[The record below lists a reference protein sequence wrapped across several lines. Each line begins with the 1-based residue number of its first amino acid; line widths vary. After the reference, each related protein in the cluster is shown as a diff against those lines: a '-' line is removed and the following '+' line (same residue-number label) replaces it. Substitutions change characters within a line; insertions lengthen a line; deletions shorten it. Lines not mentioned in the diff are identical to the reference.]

1 MSMITL
7 TVDPQVLALLQ
18 ADFPKPANS
27 AKRALDKYIAALTAQ
42 LNQSVYQGRDPQQL
56 KIQSY
61 SVSTSK
67 LANQGGQIGQSKTRV
82 HSWLERKGVPLVR
95 MVQKGSNLTGRL
107 SDVVLTPL
115 VQATEIWQQVDLD
128 LKQATTDQQVEQ
140 ALTPD
145 QAQAKVVFDMVY
157 PTFDSK
163 WTGQDIAQRYD
174 VLKVDVPSLKAYLY
188 WLRTSTST
196 MTKDAVSRA
205 SAQARSILAVTSVL
219 GGKYL
224 QPIKDSAFGRRY
236 YTGTSVQNVNK
247 NLRNAILG
255 SCWEYDIRSSVVAW
269 KMGSASTFLQVN
281 GRKES
286 VRDAFP
292 NTLLYLEDRTDFLQ
306 TVRLY
311 VFEDRSEHNSAT
323 HMKMLKQAFTAIA
336 FGARTNTKGW
346 RTEDG
351 SWVNPALVQVIR
363 NPVARER
370 FMADVGV
377 RGFIKEQQALDG
389 YFMEQVSAHSPD
401 LLRKSILQTTSGKP
415 SKSKVVAYL
424 YQHSETEVM
433 NVLRAT
439 VAQWGRVPLANVH
452 DAIFFKQR
460 LGVDRVAEAQYQMQQ
475 ATGNP
480 YWKLTATQHSRWEMP
495 SLDEATELVAHRQRI
510 AAETERAKT
519 YEPKNF

>member
-1 MSMITL
+1 MITL
-7 TVDPQVLALLQ
+7 TVDPQVLARLQ
-18 ADFPKPANS
+18 AAFPKPPSCAQ
-27 AKRALDKYIAALTAQ
+27 RALDKYVVALTAQ

-67 LANQGGQIGQSKTRV
+67 LANKGGQIGTSKTRV
-82 HSWLERKGVPLVR
+82 HSWLERNGVPLIRV
-95 MVQKGSNLTGRL
+95 VQKGSNLTGRL

-115 VQATEIWQQVDLD
+115 AQAEDVWQRFDLD
-128 LKQATTDQQVEQ
+128 LSTATTDQQVEQ
-140 ALTPD
+140 ALMPD
-145 QAQAKVVFDMVY
+145 RAQAKAVFDIIY

-196 MTKDAVSRA
+196 MTKGAVSRA
-205 SAQARSILAVTSVL
+205 SAQARSILAVASIL
-219 GGKYL
+219 SGKYL

-236 YTGTSVQNVNK
+236 YAGTSVQNVNK

-269 KMGSASTFLQVN
+269 KVGSASTFLQVN

-286 VRDAFP
+286 VREAFP

-306 TVRLY
+306 TVRMY
-311 VFEDRSEHNSAT
+311 VFEERSERNAAT

-351 SWVNPALVQVIR
+351 LWVNPALVSVIR
-363 NPVARER
+363 NIEARER

-377 RGFIKEQQALDG
+377 QGFIKEQRALDN

-401 LLRKSILQTTSGKP
+401 LLRLPILQTSSGKA

-439 VAQWGRVPLANVH
+439 VAQWGRVPLASVH

-460 LGVDRVAEAQYQMQQ
+460 LGVDRVHEAQYQMQQ

-480 YWKLTATQHSRWEMP
+480 YWKLSATQHHRWERH
-495 SLDEATELVAHRQRI
+495 SLDEATELAAHRQRI
-510 AAETERAKT
+510 AAETEKAVG
-519 YEPKNF
+519 YQSIYF

>member
-1 MSMITL
+1 MITL

-67 LANQGGQIGQSKTRV
+67 LANQGGQIGSSKERL

-95 MVQKGSNLTGRL
+95 IVQKGSNLTGRL

-269 KMGSASTFLQVN
+269 KLGQANLYLQLAGINKTVD
-281 GRKES
+281 K
-286 VRDAFP
+286 AFP
-292 NTLLYLEDRTDFLQ
+292 MSYLYLDDKTDLLG
-306 TVRLY
+306 TLRRY
-311 VFEDRSEHNSAT
+311 VFLDAT
-323 HMKMLKQAFTAIA
+323 KTNYDFQIKILKQAFTAIA
-336 FGARTNTKGW
+336 FGARAASKGW
-346 RTEDG
+346 QSSAGQWT
-351 SWVNPALVQVIR
+351 NPALVEVVKDPQTRARFLADATVVQFIR
-363 NPVARER
+363 
-370 FMADVGV
+370 
-377 RGFIKEQQALDG
+377 EQQTLDAHLLSQVQALK
-389 YFMEQVSAHSPD
+389 PD
-401 LLRKSILQTTSGKP
+401 LIKKPILQTQAGRVSR
-415 SKSKVVAYL
+415 SKVVAYL
-424 YQHSETEVM
+424 YQHEETKIM
-433 NVLRAT
+433 QVLKQTAMEL
-439 VAQWGRVPLANVH
+439 GRVPIACVH
-452 DAIFFKQR
+452 DAVFFRDR
-460 LGVDRVAEAQYQMQQ
+460 LGSDRKEIIEHAMQQ
-475 ATGNP
+475 SSGNP
-480 YWKLTATQHSRWEMP
+480 YWRLTASQLQRWERV
-495 SLDEATELVAHRQRI
+495 SIDEAQELAAHRERI
-510 AAETERAKT
+510 AAEEAQAKG
-519 YEPKNF
+519 YVSRVF